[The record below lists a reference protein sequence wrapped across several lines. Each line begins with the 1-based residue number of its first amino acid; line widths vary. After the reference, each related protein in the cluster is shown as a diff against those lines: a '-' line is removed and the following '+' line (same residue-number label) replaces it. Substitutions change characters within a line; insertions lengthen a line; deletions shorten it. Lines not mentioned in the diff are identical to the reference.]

1 MMKNERKFRA
11 GWFILIFIIALV
23 LPGNVLADLSG
34 IWLVSSTA
42 PASGCNYSGNANLT
56 QNDFSLNGSINLSF
70 QGSGCPAPTTMT
82 LQFTRLL
89 LRTTIA
95 DDFSGSWSVN
105 STAPVMG
112 CNYSGTADLIQNGLF
127 LKGLLNLTF
136 TGIGCPAPITLPLHF
151 TLLSSPVN

>member
-1 MMKNERKFRA
+1 MMKNGRKFSV
-11 GWFILIFIIALV
+11 GWFILIFMIALV

-42 PASGCNYSGNANLT
+42 PASGCNYSGTADLT
-56 QNDFSLNGSINLSF
+56 QNDLSLNGSINLSF

-82 LQFTRLL
+82 LQLTRL
-89 LRTTIA
+89 RTRIA
-95 DDFSGSWSVN
+95 IGDDFSGSWSVN

-112 CNYSGTADLIQNGLF
+112 CNYSGTADLTQNGLL
-127 LKGLLNLTF
+127 LKGLVTLTF

-151 TLLSSPVN
+151 TLLSSPV

>member
-1 MMKNERKFRA
+1 MINRGKISA
-11 GWFILIFIIALV
+11 GWFIVIFIIALV

-56 QNDFSLNGSINLSF
+56 QNDISLNGSINLSF

-82 LQFTRLL
+82 LQFTRLR

-105 STAPVMG
+105 SAAPVMG
-112 CNYSGTADLIQNGLF
+112 CNYSGTADLVQNGLF

>member
-1 MMKNERKFRA
+1 MMMNGGKISA
-11 GWFILIFIIALV
+11 GWFIVIFIIALV

>member
-1 MMKNERKFRA
+1 MKNERKFRA

>member
-1 MMKNERKFRA
+1 MMNGGKISA
-11 GWFILIFIIALV
+11 GWFIVIFIIALV